1 MQLEAKDQ
9 DGTIELKASAL
20 RALFSSDETIREY
33 LKNEIN
39 EMEQRNPRKMRIRSV
54 VEIGGAGGEELENL
68 ELGAQEED
76 LSDSEDEEGP

>member
-1 MQLEAKDQ
+1 MCVLIACSQVSPSVQ
-9 DGTIELKASAL
+9 ELVEHLASPSL
-20 RALFSSDETIREY
+20 PQNVKITRSL
-33 LKNEIN
+33 
-39 EMEQRNPRKMRIRSV
+39 QSV